1 MKKREFIVQDLL
13 SKIYQEEFIEGKL
26 PNQKRT
32 CQKLWRFP
40 LYDSTSN
47 QNLEEIGIVLVVQG
61 SGIFIHEK
69 WVKNP
74 MIFNSLTRTPYD
86 RIHSKMISLS
96 KAPATPDEQKIFQL
110 ADNEEVWTF
119 ERVRIVNYKIEQL
132 ETSKLPVGLFPNVTQ
147 EVVEHSIQ
155 RYVES
160 CGYRISHYISSY
172 TPIATSMA
180 QSAILL
186 CKRGPQRCKSRIGQF
201 LEDGRVYEFSNIVA
215 IDYAVTLYS
224 TFRSRNPSFTHRL
237 IGRGR
242 ATNFL
247 DDKSKNSEL

>member
-1 MKKREFIVQDLL
+1 
-13 SKIYQEEFIEGKL
+13 
-26 PNQKRT
+26 
-32 CQKLWRFP
+32 
-40 LYDSTSN
+40 
-47 QNLEEIGIVLVVQG
+47 
-61 SGIFIHEK
+61 
-69 WVKNP
+69 
-74 MIFNSLTRTPYD
+74 
-86 RIHSKMISLS
+86 MISLS

-186 CKRGPQRCKSRIGQF
+186 CKRGTPAMQITNRAI

-215 IDYAVTLYS
+215 IDYAVTYIRP
-224 TFRSRNPSFTHRL
+224 FDREIHRSRIDWSAEEEPQIS
-237 IGRGR
+237 
-242 ATNFL
+242 
-247 DDKSKNSEL
+247 